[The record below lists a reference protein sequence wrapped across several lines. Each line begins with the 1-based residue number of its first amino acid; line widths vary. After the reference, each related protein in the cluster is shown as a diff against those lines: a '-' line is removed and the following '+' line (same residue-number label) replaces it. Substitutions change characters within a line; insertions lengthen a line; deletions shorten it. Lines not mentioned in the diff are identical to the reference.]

1 MFYFQKCVSNRITQ
15 WVRALTT
22 NLSVMSPNPAW
33 AFIILTFPKKNVYI
47 IHIYWSNTVKFEIS
61 KLMKVF

>member
-33 AFIILTFPKKNVYI
+33 AFIILTFPKKFLY
-47 IHIYWSNTVKFEIS
+47 YSYLLVKYRKI
-61 KLMKVF
+61 

>member
-22 NLSVMSPNPAW
+22 NLPVMSPNPAW
-33 AFIILTFPKKNVYI
+33 AFIILTFPKKMFI
-47 IHIYWSNTVKFEIS
+47 LFIS
-61 KLMKVF
+61 IGQIP